1 MIHLTIRLSAASSKP
16 VGLTVGLLPLM
27 NSYEGRSY
35 NQGKSAACHLSC
47 DKETLSETN
56 GYWVTPSAFQYASG
70 PIRAQM
76 DMETKTVLHKG
87 TKRVTLHNSL
97 LKHQTSHY

>member
-97 LKHQTSHY
+97 PKHQTSHY